1 MILKDHKEEQRVAAE
16 AYLQS
21 SKVTENFSNELFK
34 KNYIGVMQANSVYL
48 DIKKIVYEAMLR
60 TNELRNSTIL

>member
-21 SKVTENFSNELFK
+21 SKVTEKFSNELFK
-34 KNYIGVMQANSVYL
+34 ENHIGVMQANSVYL
-48 DIKKIVYEAMLR
+48 DIKKIL
-60 TNELRNSTIL
+60 NNI

>member
-21 SKVTENFSNELFK
+21 SKVTEKFSNELFK
-34 KNYIGVMQANSVYL
+34 KNSIGVMQANSVYL

>member
-21 SKVTENFSNELFK
+21 SKVTEKFSNELFK

-48 DIKKIVYEAMLR
+48 DVSKIVYEAMMR
-60 TNELRNSTIL
+60 TYELKNE